1 MFTKI
6 GELLHCDARNPAPS
20 TAMHEGYLAA
30 VQWNIE
36 VKPGDRL
43 KKHIAEM
50 RPFCQLKKHQRVTKR
65 RVKRHAWLPNP

>member
-1 MFTKI
+1 
-6 GELLHCDARNPAPS
+6 
-20 TAMHEGYLAA
+20 MHEGYLAA